1 MKQLEQ
7 DLKLANEVSIR
18 LQKELDDANQKLQ
31 AEETKTTKKKAPKL
45 GSIGKFP
52 SADGVSWFKRS
63 NSFLILFY
71 RKCLANPSLEEVVR
85 TIRLNS

>member
-31 AEETKTTKKKAPKL
+31 AEESSKTTKKKAPKL
-45 GSIGKFP
+45 GTIGKFP
-52 SADGVSWFKRS
+52 SADGVSG
-63 NSFLILFY
+63 
-71 RKCLANPSLEEVVR
+71 VR
-85 TIRLNS
+85 CG

>member
-18 LQKELDDANQKLQ
+18 LQKELDEANQKLQ
-31 AEETKTTKKKAPKL
+31 EESKTTKKKAPKL

-52 SADGVSWFKRS
+52 SADGVSFSRS
-63 NSFLILFY
+63 FG
-71 RKCLANPSLEEVVR
+71 RA
-85 TIRLNS
+85 